1 MIDRADGPILPPR
14 PLFPSPFGLR
24 KDDAL
29 SRTRT
34 ILLVKMLET
43 EPDFE
48 NEDHF
53 EGDDDPTRDSM
64 LNAVAL
70 GSWREVVRQL
80 SAFNTAPDGSSDTP
94 GMLFGPGII
103 VQLPMLGPDDP
114 VMQVVVTIE
123 EEGIAWPVL
132 TRVCRLLKWKMMD
145 PKTGRTFG

>member
-1 MIDRADGPILPPR
+1 MLDTPEPEFGAD
-14 PLFPSPFGLR
+14 
-24 KDDAL
+24 
-29 SRTRT
+29 
-34 ILLVKMLET
+34 
-43 EPDFE
+43 
-48 NEDHF
+48 DHVD
-53 EGDDDPTRDSM
+53 GGDDPTRDTM

-80 SAFNTAPDGSSDTP
+80 GAFNTAPDGSSDSP